1 MTKDEELQNLRDA
14 FEHLKASIIMSS
26 RGKLITVIPKAQRIF
41 LIESI
46 LEADRMA
53 EVGLIQF
60 FTEQLSEQANGNKGT
75 NSTARTSI
83 PKSINSMAEISA
95 ISGAS
100 EDPE

>member
-26 RGKLITVIPKAQRIF
+26 RGKLITVIPQDARIF

-53 EVGLIQF
+53 EVGLIEF
-60 FTEQLSEQANGNKGT
+60 FTEQANGNKGT

-83 PKSINSMAEISA
+83 PKSINSMAEIST
-95 ISGAS
+95 ISGTS